1 MAFFKRETGQN
12 WKIAL
17 LWIWSNLATRI
28 FVNDSLKY
36 RGISWVNEFF
46 WAKIQ
51 RNASCD
57 LGLNRDTCLNWFQ
70 YFYQNLELRKPFAM
84 QHRCIL
90 CEKQAFGQGISSS
103 PLAISIPKIW
113 YRVPQNPWFPT
124 ITICIQKVITFGKII
139 DSKYLIWQV
148 TRTLFIQT
156 PSSFCKTNIQPKPP
170 CKHVINND
178 QWMWNSPK

>member
-1 MAFFKRETGQN
+1 
-12 WKIAL
+12 
-17 LWIWSNLATRI
+17 
-28 FVNDSLKY
+28 
-36 RGISWVNEFF
+36 
-46 WAKIQ
+46 
-51 RNASCD
+51 
-57 LGLNRDTCLNWFQ
+57 
-70 YFYQNLELRKPFAM
+70 M

-90 CEKQAFGQGISSS
+90 CEKQAFSQGISSS

-139 DSKYLIWQV
+139 VSKYLIWQV

-178 QWMWNSPK
+178 QWINCTQFHRVKKYQRTWNHILSKPQMTSVFFFGVSPWENGIFHHLLCVWLPV